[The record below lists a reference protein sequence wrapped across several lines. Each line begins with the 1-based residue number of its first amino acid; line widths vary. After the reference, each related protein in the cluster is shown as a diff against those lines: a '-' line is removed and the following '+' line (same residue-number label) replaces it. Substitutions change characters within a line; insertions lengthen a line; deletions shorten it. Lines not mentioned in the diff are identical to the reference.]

1 MQEVWAKGR
10 ESLILDSNIFLR
22 AVLENPLLGERY
34 PREGDVL
41 VLVDTGYEGFMA
53 VPEDVF
59 KALRLGELVTE
70 EGEIVLPN
78 KQVVATRATY
88 AAVKV
93 VEAGVV
99 VEGLFETFEEL
110 DELVAGQE
118 LLSSLRLVIDYCRG
132 RVEVAACKQPL

>member
-1 MQEVWAKGR
+1 
-10 ESLILDSNIFLR
+10 LILDSNIFLR

>member
-1 MQEVWAKGR
+1 
-10 ESLILDSNIFLR
+10 LILDSNIFLR
-22 AVLENPLLGERY
+22 VVLENPLLGERY

-88 AAVKV
+88 AAVEV

-99 VEGLFETFEEL
+99 VEGLF
-110 DELVAGQE
+110 
-118 LLSSLRLVIDYCRG
+118 
-132 RVEVAACKQPL
+132 

>member
-1 MQEVWAKGR
+1 M
-10 ESLILDSNIFLR
+10 ILDSNIFLR

>member
-1 MQEVWAKGR
+1 M
-10 ESLILDSNIFLR
+10 ILDSNIFLR
-22 AVLENPLLGERY
+22 VVLENPLLGERY

>member
-1 MQEVWAKGR
+1 
-10 ESLILDSNIFLR
+10 LILDSNIFLR
-22 AVLENPLLGERY
+22 VVLENPLLGERY

-118 LLSSLRLVIDYCRG
+118 LLSSLRLAIDYCRG

>member
-1 MQEVWAKGR
+1 M
-10 ESLILDSNIFLR
+10 ILDSNIFLR
-22 AVLENPLLGERY
+22 VVLENPLLGERY

-118 LLSSLRLVIDYCRG
+118 LLSSLRLAIDYCRG